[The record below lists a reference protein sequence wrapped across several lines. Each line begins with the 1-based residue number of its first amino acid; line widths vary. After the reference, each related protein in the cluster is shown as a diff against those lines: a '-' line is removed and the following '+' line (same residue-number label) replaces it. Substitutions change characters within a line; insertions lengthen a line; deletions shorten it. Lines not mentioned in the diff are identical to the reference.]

1 MKKAVLLVVVFILLF
16 SFTSCVRVNR
26 EEPQFMIEMI
36 SRARQIIQAAFP
48 QGELSFFTAMGC
60 FEEQDAQARGA
71 KTVDDIISWRFIF
84 NYDDGQRKSAEIS
97 WLEGAWQAPKIVND
111 VWMEDSI
118 IPEPIFVAFDLDE
131 AIDILR
137 MSGNWDT
144 PDDIFSWVVFRK
156 PLLPGIT
163 EPYYIFTVG
172 PGEFISVGAITGQIL
187 LNEE

>member
-16 SFTSCVRVNR
+16 SFTSCVRVFQ
-26 EEPQFMIEMI
+26 EEPQFMAEMI
-36 SRARQIIQAAFP
+36 AKARQMIENAFP
-48 QGELSFFTAMGC
+48 GGDLDFYTAIGC
-60 FEEQDAQARGA
+60 FEEQDVQARGA
-71 KTVDDIISWRFIF
+71 KNVDDIISWRFIF
-84 NYDDGQRKSAEIS
+84 NYFDGVQKSAEVR
-97 WLEGAWQAPKIVND
+97 WLDGMWQAPIIVND

-131 AIDILR
+131 AISILR
-137 MSGNWDT
+137 TGGYFDT

-172 PGEFISVGAITGQIL
+172 PGEYVFVGAITGEIRTE
-187 LNEE
+187 ND